1 MTKKKPSD
9 KKKKMGR
16 PTQYNPI
23 KHNKQ
28 AHELAELG
36 ATNDQI
42 AEALNITTETL
53 NQWRIKYPDFSDS
66 IKSGKDKTDDEV
78 ELSLLSRA
86 KGMKVK
92 KVRVIQIGDER
103 IEVDGE
109 GRKFVVKSVRK
120 EMSEDEIPPDTAAAF
135 IWLKN
140 RRRDTWRDKHDLEL
154 TGRDGAPLEKTI
166 IILPNNERDTP
177 KK

>member
-103 IEVDGE
+103 IEVDGDGKE
-109 GRKFVVKSVRK
+109 WRVTAKRK
-120 EMSEDEIPPDTAAAF
+120 EMSEDDIPPDPTSMIF
-135 IWLKN
+135 WLKN
-140 RRRDTWRDKHDLEL
+140 RRPKDWRDKHEQVLS
-154 TGRDGAPLEKTI
+154 GADGKPIKIEWETVGK
-166 IILPNNERDTP
+166 
-177 KK
+177 